1 MTDTA
6 GFQKYADAQAK
17 NIERHGGR
25 YIIGGGKVVATLDG
39 EAPKR
44 FTIYMFD
51 NEDAMKAWRDD
62 PAAKELFDSRNQYGK
77 FRSFA
82 AEG

>member
-1 MTDTA
+1 M
-6 GFQKYADAQAK
+6 
-17 NIERHGGR
+17 
-25 YIIGGGKVVATLDG
+25 VASLDG

-51 NEDAMKAWRDD
+51 NEDAMKAWRED
-62 PAAKELFDSRNQYGK
+62 PTAKNLFASRNQYGK

-82 AEG
+82 VEGLAK